1 MYLRCSN
8 VCSIA
13 QRSCMPSC
21 FFDIDSE
28 HDGMAVFYGLC
39 FVLKVSAISGAIRN
53 DMKPGYVGML
63 PGECMQ
69 QQQAWAPAGTPTD
82 QVPQPHSVMSSHPSS
97 NQPITQQMS
106 EIAQS
111 PVTSHNADSV
121 NSADRMYMTS
131 KSFYCCTSTIVGTMF
146 R

>member
-1 MYLRCSN
+1 
-8 VCSIA
+8 
-13 QRSCMPSC
+13 
-21 FFDIDSE
+21 
-28 HDGMAVFYGLC
+28 
-39 FVLKVSAISGAIRN
+39 
-53 DMKPGYVGML
+53 MKPGYVGML

-131 KSFYCCTSTIVGTMF
+131 KSLFFNYSRYHVQVSGVFKLKIYLSKATSFFAENSGFFISLIHIYILVK
-146 R
+146 